1 MNADISKEIKAPPFQ
16 NLFQALEG
24 PMMELQKINWSF
36 RVTPY
41 PKCRRDEV
49 LFMAIKKEL
58 TKEERVSKEITRLK
72 RIYKEMP
79 KDTLL
84 VVEGLIVEA
93 ADLRVRLED
102 IRKDLDENGYDEMF
116 SQSENQEPYERERPQ
131 ARRYIAMNKNYQ
143 SIMKQLGDYVPK
155 PDLKKKEETDD
166 GFEKFVQNR

>member
-1 MNADISKEIKAPPFQ
+1 
-16 NLFQALEG
+16 
-24 PMMELQKINWSF
+24 
-36 RVTPY
+36 
-41 PKCRRDEV
+41 
-49 LFMAIKKEL
+49 MAIKKEL
-58 TKEERVSKEITRLK
+58 TKEERVNKEITRLK

-131 ARRYIAMNKNYQ
+131 ARRYISMNKNYQ

-155 PDLKKKEETDD
+155 IPPEPKKKSD
-166 GFEKFVQNR
+166 GFDEFVNGRD

>member
-1 MNADISKEIKAPPFQ
+1 
-16 NLFQALEG
+16 
-24 PMMELQKINWSF
+24 
-36 RVTPY
+36 
-41 PKCRRDEV
+41 
-49 LFMAIKKEL
+49 MARKKEL
-58 TKEERVSKEITRLK
+58 TKEERVRKEILRLK

-131 ARRYIAMNKNYQ
+131 ARRYISMNKNYQ

-155 PDLKKKEETDD
+155 IPPEPKKKDD
-166 GFEKFVQNR
+166 GFDSFVNKRD

>member
-1 MNADISKEIKAPPFQ
+1 
-16 NLFQALEG
+16 
-24 PMMELQKINWSF
+24 
-36 RVTPY
+36 
-41 PKCRRDEV
+41 
-49 LFMAIKKEL
+49 MAIKKEL
-58 TKEERVSKEITRLK
+58 TKEDRVKKEINRLK

-116 SQSENQEPYERERPQ
+116 SQSENQDPYERERPQ
-131 ARRYIAMNKNYQ
+131 ARRYISMNKNYQ

-155 PDLKKKEETDD
+155 IPPEPKKKSD
-166 GFEKFVQNR
+166 GFDEFVNGRD